1 MLKKFRLP
9 ILALGTTLTLLSPT
23 AALARHHHDER
34 REHRHRV
41 WRENLPAG
49 VYAGPAYVYGYGGY
63 YDRWGYWHP
72 RAGAYYDRWGYYH
85 PYGR

>member
-9 ILALGTTLTLLSPT
+9 ILALGMALTLLSPG
-23 AALARHHHDER
+23 AAFARHHHDEW
-34 REHRHRV
+34 REHSHRV
-41 WRENLPAG
+41 WRENPPVR
-49 VYAGPAYVYGYGGY
+49 VYVGPAYGYGYGH

-72 RAGAYYDRWGYYH
+72 YVAGYYDRWGYYH

>member
-9 ILALGTTLTLLSPT
+9 ILALGTALTLLSP
-23 AALARHHHDER
+23 AAAFARHHRDEW
-34 REHRHRV
+34 REHSHRV
-41 WRENLPAG
+41 WRENPPAG
-49 VYAGPAYVYGYGGY
+49 VYVGPAYRYGYGH

-72 RAGAYYDRWGYYH
+72 RAGGYYDRWGYYH